1 MKKVEWSLNEWLK
14 QAFIQLIARH
24 TGLVIREQDQAAL
37 SEKIFLRMKA
47 LELDFPETYYQL
59 LDAPT
64 FESHQEWQKL
74 VLHLTNLE
82 SYFFRDKGQFILLRN
97 CILPEL
103 INRKQDSKI
112 LRIYSAGCSTGEE
125 PYSLAILLKELI
137 PDLEQWELL
146 ILGTDINQ
154 EALEKAQTGIYSPWS
169 FRSVKEDIKQKYFRS
184 IQKQYQIDPQIRKMV
199 KFQTLNL
206 VKDPFP
212 QLDSDLSELDLIICR
227 NVFIYFE
234 EAAIAK
240 VIDKYYQT
248 LQPLGY
254 LITGH
259 AELYGQNLNQFQ
271 TKIFPESLV
280 YQRPVDNLVN
290 EPPAS
295 LTTEQGLPSSNEDNF
310 LPSDLKIDAGT
321 RGCGD
326 GERGILMHGDEKNFF
341 IATDSCP
348 LPFQAKISS
357 TQTDRTITAS
367 SKQPHPLSSGSSKTE
382 TNFNQET
389 DQELLRKAQILLR
402 QKAYNLAIRQVNK
415 VLQKNPNNCYAYYL
429 MAKIQV
435 NLHQYKE
442 ATHYCHEALEIDS
455 FFIEPHYLLAQIA
468 QEQNNL
474 VEAKRL
480 LKQIIYLEP
489 YSLVAYFQLSH
500 IYQQEGDEKRSIKM
514 QQALLNILKQLP
526 ANAKILELGN
536 LTAAELILE
545 LETTLQVSD
554 NGGSSE

>member
-1 MKKVEWSLNEWLK
+1 MTNDKLNEWLK
-14 QAFIQLIARH
+14 EAFIQLITKH

-47 LELDFPETYYQL
+47 LKVDFPEIYYQL

-74 VLHLTNLE
+74 VVHLTNLE

-169 FRSVKEDIKQKYFRS
+169 FRSVKEDIKQKYFRL
-184 IQKQYQIDPQIRKMV
+184 IKKQYQIDPQIRKMV

-212 QLDSDLSELDLIICR
+212 QPDSDLSELDLIICR

-271 TKIFPESLV
+271 TQIFPESLV

-290 EPPAS
+290 VPLAS
-295 LTTEQGLPSSNEDNF
+295 LPTEQGLQSSTEDNL
-310 LPSDLKIDAGT
+310 LPPVPFPGGA
-321 RGCGD
+321 RGG
-326 GERGILMHGDEKNFF
+326 F
-341 IATDSCP
+341 CP

-367 SKQPHPLSSGSSKTE
+367 SKQAHLPSARSPTTE
-382 TNFNQET
+382 TDSPQET
-389 DQELLRKAQILLR
+389 DEELIRKAEILLR
-402 QKAYNLAIRQVNK
+402 QKAYNLAIQQVNK
-415 VLQKNPNNCYAYYL
+415 VLKKHPNNCYAYYL

-442 ATHYCHEALEIDS
+442 ATHYCHQALEIDS

-474 VEAKRL
+474 AEAKRL

-489 YSLVAYFQLSH
+489 YSLAAYFELSH
-500 IYQQEGDEKRSIKM
+500 IYQQEGDKKRSIKM

-526 ANAKILELGN
+526 ANGKILELGN

-545 LETTLQVSD
+545 LETTLQLI
-554 NGGSSE
+554 NQEIK